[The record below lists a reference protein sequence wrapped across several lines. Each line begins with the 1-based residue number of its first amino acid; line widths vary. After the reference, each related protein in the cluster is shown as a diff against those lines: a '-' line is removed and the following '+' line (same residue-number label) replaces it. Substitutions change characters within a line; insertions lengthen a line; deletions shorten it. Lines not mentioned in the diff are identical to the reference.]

1 MAVPLPPAPM
11 PVADRVWPA
20 RLSPHRRHRV
30 VPDERALPRRDR
42 QRARPDGSRG
52 RRPRRHR
59 LIEMIPRTVPRDQ
72 LDPDLACSS
81 AEAARPAGAR
91 LPGTSVVSATVTK
104 KCTPGVGETGSIE
117 GVHPLD
123 AANVPLDEADP
134 VAVRHGRL
142 VLRKVDAGRPDS
154 GVDGAVHDGFSLR
167 PKGAGLGGCSSGAV
181 PLPCRA
187 TKPCRDVSQEKLTSL
202 SSSNVHQAARKS
214 TLSIRTARSSPGA
227 PPRGYVFVRRIVE
240 VRAASN
246 HPPVAEVDVLR
257 ADVGISSFATRAR

>member
-1 MAVPLPPAPM
+1 M

-30 VPDERALPRRDR
+30 VPDELALPRRDR

-117 GVHPLD
+117 GVRPLD
-123 AANVPLDEADP
+123 AADVPLDEADP
-134 VAVRHGRL
+134 VDVRHGRL
-142 VLRKVDAGRPDS
+142 VLRKVDLVRPS
-154 GVDGAVHDGFSLR
+154 RGTQGLHGVLH
-167 PKGAGLGGCSSGAV
+167 LGSGAQLARWLKGQLRLRSRRA
-181 PLPCRA
+181 LP
-187 TKPCRDVSQEKLTSL
+187 SQEL
-202 SSSNVHQAARKS
+202 SFRSPSGAHQEPLA
-214 TLSIRTARSSPGA
+214 SP
-227 PPRGYVFVRRIVE
+227 
-240 VRAASN
+240 
-246 HPPVAEVDVLR
+246 
-257 ADVGISSFATRAR
+257 